1 MVTLDAFE
9 QRPVLGDGSC
19 RSDDRW
25 VCRFGMKRST
35 RTFFTATFRNR
46 RSEISILV
54 LRQNAGRSQ
63 DMMPTQTPTDEQL
76 KDQAIR
82 QALVGEAA
90 GARQTANEI
99 VDRRYLREA
108 WQMMLFVESE
118 RGNVQAVTD
127 TILSCPDSSLLASH
141 FYLELPQVFVKAGD
155 RSGAIEIAKAMG
167 DAGVLPLIGIVAH
180 LAQDGD
186 IEGVREALAHI
197 DEDLRAMIMRK
208 VNACHQKS
216 DRLEALNLADQAAP
230 SASLAA

>member
-1 MVTLDAFE
+1 M
-9 QRPVLGDGSC
+9 Q
-19 RSDDRW
+19 
-25 VCRFGMKRST
+25 
-35 RTFFTATFRNR
+35 
-46 RSEISILV
+46 
-54 LRQNAGRSQ
+54 
-63 DMMPTQTPTDEQL
+63 TQTLTDEQL

-82 QALVGEAA
+82 RALAGDIE

-108 WQMMLFVESE
+108 WQMLLFVESE
-118 RGNVQAVTD
+118 RGNVQAVKD
-127 TILSCPDSSLLASH
+127 TIVSCPDPSLLASH

-155 RSGAIEIAKAMG
+155 RSSAIEIAKVMG

-186 IEGVREALAHI
+186 IEGVREALAHL
-197 DEDLRAMIMRK
+197 DEDLRPMIMRK
-208 VNACHQKS
+208 VNGCHQKS

>member
-1 MVTLDAFE
+1 
-9 QRPVLGDGSC
+9 
-19 RSDDRW
+19 
-25 VCRFGMKRST
+25 
-35 RTFFTATFRNR
+35 
-46 RSEISILV
+46 
-54 LRQNAGRSQ
+54 
-63 DMMPTQTPTDEQL
+63 MMPTQTLTDEQL

-82 QALVGEAA
+82 RALAGDIE

-118 RGNVQAVTD
+118 RGNVQAVKD
-127 TILSCPDSSLLASH
+127 TIVSCPDPSLLASH
-141 FYLELPQVFVKAGD
+141 FYLDLPQVFIKAGD
-155 RSGAIEIAKAMG
+155 RSSAIEIAKVMG

-186 IEGVREALAHI
+186 IEGVREALAHL

-208 VNACHQKS
+208 VNVCQKS
-216 DRLEALNLADQAAP
+216 NRLEALNLADQAAP